1 MTLPPLGQRCICAHA
16 LPSRGGTRRR
26 GAGEGEDKYLI
37 ATSEQPLCAMHRKG
51 WHEKGGLPLKYL
63 GYSTCFRKEAGS
75 HGRRPLRPAPPPPP
89 HCLHHVFLSHVW
101 PKFNQQ
107 ETRIYEHTCTVLTLD
122 LLIYLGPSETAC

>member
-1 MTLPPLGQRCICAHA
+1 MTLPPLGQRCICARA

-89 HCLHHVFLSHVW
+89 HCLHHVS
-101 PKFNQQ
+101 
-107 ETRIYEHTCTVLTLD
+107 LTLIGQSSISRK
-122 LLIYLGPSETAC
+122 LQYMNTHVLFLYLIY